1 MNDYDEIQ
9 ARAQARI
16 RDHIYRLGFGGS
28 SWVAREIGVTPQ
40 RMSQITREQKA
51 ISLRTMCR
59 LANVFEVPL
68 SALLF
73 DEEEA

>member
-1 MNDYDEIQ
+1 
-9 ARAQARI
+9 
-16 RDHIYRLGFGGS
+16 
-28 SWVAREIGVTPQ
+28 VAREIGVTPQ

-68 SALLF
+68 SDLLF
-73 DEEEA
+73 EEVE